1 MKRYCENCKA
11 TLMTQTANRLFP
23 IFYHLDGAP
32 NVFIAL
38 DTVKL
43 FPCYVF
49 PLDIDIFSD
58 VATPG
63 GLLHPLLL
71 PKIYPPL
78 FTLYALYNEKEDSNY
93 WKRVNHRNKQ
103 TDMGLM
109 SSLGVDQY
117 VQLAT
122 SVCFRNLS

>member
-1 MKRYCENCKA
+1 MKRYCEILLLQQNNCHNQNSNIGSFMVF
-11 TLMTQTANRLFP
+11 LMHCCLIYLEAVSVLC
-23 IFYHLDGAP
+23 I
-32 NVFIAL
+32 
-38 DTVKL
+38 
-43 FPCYVF
+43 
-49 PLDIDIFSD
+49 PLNIDIFSD

-93 WKRVNHRNKQ
+93 WKRVNHWNKQ
-103 TDMGLM
+103 SDMGLM

-117 VQLAT
+117 VKL
-122 SVCFRNLS
+122 